1 MPTIVHYIVASL
13 LFTISMAYIIFT
25 FRIIRATRRQ
35 RRLSAD
41 IAKNYCSL
49 GVAGCSIVCSRV
61 HDIEQ
66 LHSMLTTECDRY
78 EVILALDTNL
88 YADEAELIIHTFK
101 MMRVNSPEYSELPH
115 TPIRTLYRSRQ
126 RAFRRLILI
135 DKGFTSTYDDLNA
148 ATAISSYDYLLP
160 VTTDTRIRHGAI
172 EDIIITLA
180 DHAYADFDIIHSVA
194 DGYRVFHRDAIVSA
208 DGFSAD
214 ILRKIKRSKTLD
226 ITFPLLSPPPQPSR
240 LTVLG
245 IAAIL
250 SIGVAII
257 SILFGLQTAIIAML
271 TAIILAVAAIYSAI
285 TLEGKCSSWPLL
297 YHIRRITKFFLRK
310 KFLIS

>member
-1 MPTIVHYIVASL
+1 MPTIVHYIVVSM
-13 LFTISMAYIIFT
+13 LFAIPLAYTILTI
-25 FRIIRATRRQ
+25 RITRGTRRQ
-35 RRLSAD
+35 RQLSAD
-41 IAKNYCSL
+41 IAQNYSSL

-61 HDIEQ
+61 HEIEQ

-78 EVILALDTNL
+78 EVILVLDTNL
-88 YADEAELIIHTFK
+88 YADEADRIIQTFK
-101 MMRVNSPEYSELPH
+101 MIRVNTPDYSELPH

-160 VTTDTRIRHGAI
+160 VTADTRIRQSAI
-172 EDIIITLA
+172 EDLIITLA

-194 DGYRVFHRDAIVSA
+194 DGYCVFHRDAIVSA
-208 DGFSAD
+208 GGFNAD
-214 ILRKIKRSKTLD
+214 IPRKIRHSKTLD

-240 LTVLG
+240 LTFFG

-250 SIGVAII
+250 GIGVAII
-257 SILFGLQTAIIAML
+257 YILFGLQTAIIAML
-271 TAIILAVAAIYSAI
+271 TAAILAVTTIYSAI

-297 YHIRRITKFFLRK
+297 CYIRSITQFFLRK